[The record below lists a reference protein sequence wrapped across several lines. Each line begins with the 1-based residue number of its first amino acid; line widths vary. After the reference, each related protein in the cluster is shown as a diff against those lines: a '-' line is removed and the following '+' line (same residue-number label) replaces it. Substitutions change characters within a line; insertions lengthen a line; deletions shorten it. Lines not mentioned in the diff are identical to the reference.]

1 MEMAS
6 LVITSE
12 KKNVKK
18 SATMDHVL
26 MIDVALLHPLNFTI
40 FINYDSLILSVLL
53 NQIPHFPLKISTL
66 I

>member
-12 KKNVKK
+12 KKNAKK

-26 MIDVALLHPLNFTI
+26 NDRRGTPSSIEFYNL
-40 FINYDSLILSVLL
+40 Y
-53 NQIPHFPLKISTL
+53 
-66 I
+66 